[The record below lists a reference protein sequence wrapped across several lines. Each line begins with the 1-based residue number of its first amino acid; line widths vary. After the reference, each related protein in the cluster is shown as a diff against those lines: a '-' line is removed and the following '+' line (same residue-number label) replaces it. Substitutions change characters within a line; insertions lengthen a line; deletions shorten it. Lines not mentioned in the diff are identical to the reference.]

1 MVLTGPDVSRSGI
14 AAGSGSKCCR
24 SFNVWLTAVK
34 VATRRQRQRASLD
47 HANDVDTNLTCP
59 LDVCSTP
66 LSLSKDEHCSVAGS
80 LHSHHQ
86 LASETHRY
94 DGHATKSSDDYRV
107 RQIYKNISM
116 LCLFPATIN
125 LLLSCCLAYT
135 ACTRPVYTAV
145 FTTHTR
151 PCNSRVHGP

>member
-1 MVLTGPDVSRSGI
+1 M
-14 AAGSGSKCCR
+14 
-24 SFNVWLTAVK
+24 K

-47 HANDVDTNLTCP
+47 HANDVDTNLTRVH
-59 LDVCSTP
+59 LTSAARCS
-66 LSLSKDEHCSVAGS
+66 LSLSKDEHRSVARS

>member
-1 MVLTGPDVSRSGI
+1 MLSIFQRLAHRGESGDSSSATASVARSR
-14 AAGSGSKCCR
+14 KR
-24 SFNVWLTAVK
+24 
-34 VATRRQRQRASLD
+34 RRQKLD
-47 HANDVDTNLTCP
+47 ACP

-66 LSLSKDEHCSVAGS
+66 LSLSKDEHRSVAGS

-94 DGHATKSSDDYRV
+94 EGHATKSSDDYRV